1 MDTGLWQAISSFRLC
16 TQITQSLTYLPT
28 TTWDGSGKMKNK
40 INDEADDALNS
51 TLIGQNFAKN
61 NDDCYNKSVISLPFE
76 QLTLSDNLSAFV
88 TQHLAKHVMQV
99 HLNAAQTG
107 QAQEGELSLNFL
119 KKYIGYCRK

>member
-1 MDTGLWQAISSFRLC
+1 MDQRRWR
-16 TQITQSLTYLPT
+16 
-28 TTWDGSGKMKNK
+28 

-51 TLIGQNFAKN
+51 TLIGQNFTKN
-61 NDDCYNKSVISLPFE
+61 NDDCDNKSVISLPFE
-76 QLTLSDNLSAFV
+76 QFTLSDNLSALA

-107 QAQEGELSLNFL
+107 QAQEGELSLTFL

>member
-1 MDTGLWQAISSFRLC
+1 MDRGRWR
-16 TQITQSLTYLPT
+16 
-28 TTWDGSGKMKNK
+28 

-61 NDDCYNKSVISLPFE
+61 NDDDCYNKSVISLPFE

>member
-1 MDTGLWQAISSFRLC
+1 MDRGRWRIS
-16 TQITQSLTYLPT
+16 
-28 TTWDGSGKMKNK
+28 
-40 INDEADDALNS
+40 DEADDTLNS

-61 NDDCYNKSVISLPFE
+61 NDDDCYNKSVISLPFE

-88 TQHLAKHVMQV
+88 IQHLAKHVMQV